1 MEKSCLK
8 YVSYFGID
16 NDISVACCGSAIS
29 FVQIKLLLEAG
40 ATEIIIGFDKQ
51 FQEKGDIEFK
61 HLIKNLKNIHRKY
74 SSYATISF
82 LFDKWNL
89 LGYKDSPVDKGP
101 EVFQQLY
108 KQRVFL

>member
-8 YVSYFGID
+8 YASYFGID

-40 ATEIIIGFDKQ
+40 TTEIIIGFDKQ

-74 SSYATISF
+74 NSYATISF

-108 KQRVFL
+108 KQRIFL

>member
-1 MEKSCLK
+1 M
-8 YVSYFGID
+8 
-16 NDISVACCGSAIS
+16 
-29 FVQIKLLLEAG
+29 
-40 ATEIIIGFDKQ
+40 
-51 FQEKGDIEFK
+51 
-61 HLIKNLKNIHRKY
+61 LIKNLKNIHRKY

-82 LFDKWNL
+82 LFDKWDL